1 MRSRDRAYFN
11 GSAPLPS
18 PHSSVVRRGD
28 HRRHGN
34 GFLAVETG
42 LVVGIL
48 DASGIAVKTKN
59 TLVQGWRIKN
69 RFDCGF
75 AILSFI
81 VFVLLEAALVYSY
94 FILVRVL

>member
-1 MRSRDRAYFN
+1 MRSQSAKRNIEYRAGAASGQYKLAWNWF
-11 GSAPLPS
+11 
-18 PHSSVVRRGD
+18 R
-28 HRRHGN
+28 
-34 GFLAVETG
+34 AVETG

-59 TLVQGWRIKN
+59 PRVQGWRIKN

-75 AILSFI
+75 AILSFV
-81 VFVLLEAALVYSY
+81 VFVLLEAGLVYSY

>member
-1 MRSRDRAYFN
+1 MRSQSAKRNIEYRA
-11 GSAPLPS
+11 GGASSQHKPS
-18 PHSSVVRRGD
+18 W
-28 HRRHGN
+28 N
-34 GFLAVETG
+34 CFLGVETG

-59 TLVQGWRIKN
+59 PSVQGWRIKN

>member
-1 MRSRDRAYFN
+1 MRNATLNIAPPRRAV
-11 GSAPLPS
+11 SISLPG
-18 PHSSVVRRGD
+18 RKWFR
-28 HRRHGN
+28 
-34 GFLAVETG
+34 AVETG

-59 TLVQGWRIKN
+59 PLVQGWRIKN

-75 AILSFI
+75 AILSFV
-81 VFVLLEAALVYSY
+81 VFVLLEAGLVYPY

>member
-1 MRSRDRAYFN
+1 MRLQ
-11 GSAPLPS
+11 SAKRNLEYCAGAASGQPKLAW
-18 PHSSVVRRGD
+18 
-28 HRRHGN
+28 N
-34 GFLAVETG
+34 GFRAVETG

-59 TLVQGWRIKN
+59 TWVQGWRIKN

-81 VFVLLEAALVYSY
+81 LFVLLEAALVYSY
-94 FILVRVL
+94 FVLVRVL